1 MEALTSVQN
10 TVDMIPMGKRVSREV
25 ITRIVRTLSLN
36 SNRLHA
42 SCNRK
47 KKTKRLLVWDPSI
60 SDTNLACVICNTLQL
75 PKKILIL
82 QTRLFPCYLFAI
94 GRWLPGMHNRLQTSL
109 APSLIVRG
117 SFLELQKTIVSLGRG
132 TTLDLNLD

>member
-42 SCNRK
+42 SWNR

-60 SDTNLACVICNTLQL
+60 SGINLACVICNTLQL
-75 PKKILIL
+75 PKKIIIL

-109 APSLIVRG
+109 APSLIVRR